1 MLSLLSIHS
10 FTDQKERERQWKKNV
25 NAEMELNAREREGG
39 KRGEREGY
47 ISDMVSTKF
56 LKNFLWKS
64 VGSWWQGRLS
74 FFKKVTFNRMIA
86 QWQNVDSAS
95 ADGDYP
101 ITILIFWFWI
111 VLLVQYFQNT
121 FWKIYDS
128 FVIMIPKI
136 FRRNSYFV
144 LEISPQRNYAITKNI
159 SSMWT

>member
-10 FTDQKERERQWKKNV
+10 FTDQKEGEREWKKNV

-47 ISDMVSTKF
+47 ISDMVSTIF
-56 LKNFLWKS
+56 LKNFFWKS
-64 VGSWWQGRLS
+64 VGSWRQGRLS

-101 ITILIFWFWI
+101 IMMLLFWFWI